1 MEVAYV
7 DEHGLWVSVAPNA
20 ASLTGTNASQA
31 LEAAVIITKET
42 EPTLQ
47 AMLGLL
53 ATDGVVDI
61 ALSGSFGIR
70 IGALQL
76 QFSYWQSQNVPC
88 CDLVYARQHNA
99 STSACNNPPTDMVK
113 GDDMLTNRPTPAP
126 INASSLL

>member
-1 MEVAYV
+1 MATNLQNGGGPATPPGQIVPAR
-7 DEHGLWVSVAPNA
+7 
-20 ASLTGTNASQA
+20 ASAQDVTRYKS
-31 LEAAVIITKET
+31 
-42 EPTLQ
+42 
-47 AMLGLL
+47 L
-53 ATDGVVDI
+53 ATDVLRLCVVDI